1 MNQTLQQY
9 LLKNDID
16 KNGFQIPT
24 LYQCSLRLSI
34 ALPSWKFISRNCHFK
49 CRRSTS
55 IPLNHMPLLRNLG
68 EKDFNFVIPVSFNNV
83 TMTIFWLTVDF
94 EDIFILAIKFKCNV
108 HQLKSNKLN
117 NQHTFSYLYQ
127 QT

>member
-1 MNQTLQQY
+1 MIFQFRTEAFCFATAVREGFNYFFWYYLAQFHKFIFLQFMNQTLQQY

-16 KNGFQIPT
+16 KNGLQIPT

-34 ALPSWKFISRNCHFK
+34 ALPSWKFIPRNCHFK

-83 TMTIFWLTVDF
+83 TMTIF
-94 EDIFILAIKFKCNV
+94 
-108 HQLKSNKLN
+108 
-117 NQHTFSYLYQ
+117 
-127 QT
+127 